1 MVQELIGIQRDFFR
15 SGKTLDTGYRKMALK
30 RLRANIIRM
39 ERDIEAALK
48 EDLGKGAAE
57 SYMCETGMVLSELS
71 CTLKNIGKWSRT
83 RKVHTPLAQF
93 PARSRIIP
101 EPYGNVLIMSPWN
114 YPFLLCISPLVS
126 AIAAGNT
133 ALVKPSAYAPAASHV
148 ISRLIQET
156 FDPGHAAVIEGG
168 RDVNSWLLEQKF
180 DYIFF
185 TGSKTVG
192 RLVMA
197 KAAAHL
203 TPVTL
208 ELGGKSP
215 VIVDRTAD
223 LRISARRTVFGKF
236 LNCGQTCVAP
246 DYVLVHEDVAEPF
259 MEMCKEETLLMY
271 GFDALANED
280 YGHIINRKHFDRLK
294 ALLDGCRLAGNGRNG
309 HEGIFFG
316 GRSDAEQLRIEPTII
331 RLSPKVISDSSAVFY
346 AGTDRSD
353 RTDVSCVGSCDSDR
367 QAVSDGKGLSAD
379 SQEFYPGMEGQRAI
393 MADEIFGP
401 LLPVIPYNDIE
412 TAVDYIET
420 HPRPLAT
427 YIFTQ
432 DRRLKERLLQRLH
445 FGGGCINDTIIHLAT
460 EEMPFGG
467 VGESGMGH
475 YHGRYG
481 FETFSHL
488 KSIVDKPTWL
498 DLPMRY
504 QPYTPSKSGLIRKFL
519 K

>member
-192 RLVMA
+192 RIVMA

-215 VIVDRTAD
+215 VIVDRSAD
-223 LRISARRTVFGKF
+223 IRVSARRTVFGKF

-353 RTDVSCVGSCDSDR
+353 R

-467 VGESGMGH
+467 TGESGIGH